1 MSTFKI
7 YNKWHFLVILSV
19 LLSIF
24 AIAISKVNLI
34 SKTETQIQDV
44 LYRITPENVTPD
56 SNVVIIAIDD
66 SSLEFTRNNRFPW
79 PWSRDIYGIVTE
91 YLTSAGAEKIM
102 YDLQF
107 TDPDFDRA
115 ETLSEE
121 TDGYFAEAMRN
132 CGNVILGVQLVP
144 DNTGNI
150 EIASGH
156 FDTELPYPADTS
168 YYGILSP
175 LQIFL
180 ENTDDIGIVN
190 VEPDDDGVI
199 RKLSLQYKIKGNH
212 LRQFALS
219 ALSDDLMANIPVDSD
234 GNCKVL
240 WYGKGGSDSKFKYY
254 TMGSVIQS
262 AINKIQGQNSLFR
275 EDEFKGKYVIIG
287 TTAGGLL
294 DLKTVPTDRIF
305 PGMEIW
311 ATALSNYLNQ
321 HFVRELPRYMLI
333 LILLITVLLITFS
346 YKFTVRLMIYIIP
359 AGLLVLH
366 IAAFFILWKHML
378 IQYPILNITL
388 TIIIT
393 YLINTSIHYLNEG
406 RARKQ
411 ITGLF
416 SRYLHPKV
424 IDELITDQDSIEM
437 GGKEIEATV
446 LFTDIANFTTFSEGV
461 TANKLVH
468 HLNEYFEDLTTTVL
482 NNRGLLDKY
491 TGDGIMALFGVPAGF
506 ENHAFD
512 ACNAALLYRISKRR
526 EITDNSSAAEK
537 FAANT
542 RIGINTG
549 TIVAGNIGSN
559 KRMDYTAIGD
569 PVNLAARLEGVNK
582 FYGTSIIIS
591 DSTYKLVSDRFIC
604 RELDSL
610 KVKGKNEPTIIYE
623 LQNFLDCQNC
633 AHLYKLNT
641 VYSEGLKF
649 YRLGQWDKAIK
660 SFKTCIEQYRDRTSQ
675 IMLMRCEELKENPP
689 TDWTR
694 VFVLDKK

>member
-1 MSTFKI
+1 MSTFKV
-7 YNKWHFLVILSV
+7 YNKWYFLLILSI
-19 LLSIF
+19 LLTALSLI
-24 AIAISKVNLI
+24 ISRVNLI
-34 SKTETQIQDV
+34 SKTETQLQDV
-44 LYRITPENVTPD
+44 LFRVTPNNVVPD
-56 SNVVIIAIDD
+56 SNVVVIAIDD
-66 SSLEFTRNNRFPW
+66 SSLKFTRNNRFPW

-91 YLTSAGAEKIM
+91 YLTQSGAKKILF
-102 YDLQF
+102 DLQF

-121 TDGYFAEAMRN
+121 TDGYFAESMYN
-132 CGNVILGVQLVP
+132 SGNVILGVQLVP
-144 DNTGNI
+144 DSTSSIDNL
-150 EIASGH
+150 SKH
-156 FDTELPYPADTS
+156 YDKQLPYTANTKFK
-168 YYGILSP
+168 GILNP
-175 LQIFL
+175 LKIFSD
-180 ENTDDIGIVN
+180 NAQGIGIVN

-199 RKLSLQYKIKGNH
+199 RKLSLQYNIENH
-212 LRQFALS
+212 NFHQFAM
-219 ALSDDLMANIPVDSD
+219 AAISDSLPENIPVDAD
-234 GNCKVL
+234 GNCKIL
-240 WYGKGGSDSKFKYY
+240 WYGKGGVDSKFRYY

-262 AINKIQGQNSLFR
+262 AINKIQGKESLFKN
-275 EDEFKGKYVIIG
+275 DEFKGKYVIIG

-311 ATALSNYLNQ
+311 ATALSNYLNS
-321 HFVRELPRYMLI
+321 HYVRNLPSYLFIIILFVT
-333 LILLITVLLITFS
+333 ILLISTSYKYPSRLLIYFIPTGLFIFHTAMFFIIW
-346 YKFTVRLMIYIIP
+346 KFT
-359 AGLLVLH
+359 
-366 IAAFFILWKHML
+366 L

-388 TIIIT
+388 AIIIT

-406 RARKQ
+406 RARKH

-424 IDELITDQDSIEM
+424 IDELIADQNSFEM
-437 GGKEIEATV
+437 GGKEIEATI
-446 LFTDIANFTTFSEGV
+446 LFTDIADFTTFSEGV
-461 TANKLVH
+461 SANKLVH
-468 HLNEYFEDLTTTVL
+468 HLNDYFEDLTTTVL

-506 ENHAFD
+506 DNHAFD
-512 ACNAALLYRISKRR
+512 ACRAALLYRISKSKI
-526 EITDNSSAAEK
+526 ITESSSAAEK
-537 FAANT
+537 FAVNT

-591 DSTYKLVSDRFIC
+591 DTTYKLVSDKFIC
-604 RELDSL
+604 RELDAL

-633 AHLYKLNT
+633 AHLYKLNAA
-641 VYSEGLKF
+641 YSEGLNF
-649 YRLGQWDKAIK
+649 YRLGLWDKAIK
-660 SFKTCIEQYRDRTSQ
+660 SFSICSEKFGDRTSL
-675 IMLMRCEELKENPP
+675 IMIERCKALKNNPP
-689 TDWTR
+689 SDWSG